1 MIWQQQDF
9 GNIVLRPVEQK
20 ISLAKSSLTTR
31 DLAETIESRPLCITD
46 LFLNKSVA
54 YLKFIKKIP
63 SIKNFVFLFYF
74 MQLFNADIKIFL
86 EKF

>member
-1 MIWQQQDF
+1 MGVADTL
-9 GNIVLRPVEQK
+9 GH
-20 ISLAKSSLTTR
+20 R

-63 SIKNFVFLFYF
+63 SIKKKKKIFHF

>member
-1 MIWQQQDF
+1 VDIGSIFYTSVQ
-9 GNIVLRPVEQK
+9 GV
-20 ISLAKSSLTTR
+20 SLPLEASR
-31 DLAETIESRPLCITD
+31 DLAETIELRPLCITD

-54 YLKFIKKIP
+54 YLKFIKKFP